1 MKNKVIISKDEWA
14 DNLGEYMKKFR
25 HENPFYPID
34 PFQRI
39 CEKRLEFITDD
50 NKRHQRMLSN
60 EAIANFGEP
69 PF

>member
-1 MKNKVIISKDEWA
+1 MGMKDELV
-14 DNLGEYMKKFR
+14 DDIGEYLKKFR

-39 CEKRLEFITDD
+39 CEMRLEFITDD
-50 NKRHQRMLSN
+50 NKRHQRNLSK
-60 EAIANFGEP
+60 EAIAQWEDP

>member
-1 MKNKVIISKDEWA
+1 MKNKIAVQKDEWV

-25 HENPFYPID
+25 HENPYYPID

-50 NKRHQRMLSN
+50 NKRHQRELSK
-60 EAIANFGEP
+60 ETIASFEEP

>member
-1 MKNKVIISKDEWA
+1 MKNKIVVQKDEWV
-14 DNLGEYMKKFR
+14 DDIGEYMKKFR
-25 HENPFYPID
+25 HENPYYPID

-50 NKRHQRMLSN
+50 NKRHQRELRKEEIEQWE
-60 EAIANFGEP
+60 EA

>member
-1 MKNKVIISKDEWA
+1 MKNKVIISKDEWI
-14 DNLGEYMKKFR
+14 DNVGEYMKKFR

-39 CEKRLEFITDD
+39 CDKRLEFITDD
-50 NKRHQRMLSN
+50 NKRHQRNLSK
-60 EAIANFGEP
+60 EAVANFGEP

>member
-1 MKNKVIISKDEWA
+1 MKNTVIISKDEWA
-14 DNLGEYMKKFR
+14 DDIGEYMKKFR
-25 HENPFYPID
+25 HENPYYPID

-50 NKRHQRMLSN
+50 NKCHQRKLQKEIIEQWE
-60 EAIANFGEP
+60 EA

>member
-1 MKNKVIISKDEWA
+1 MKNKIVVQKDEWA
-14 DNLGEYMKKFR
+14 DNIGEYMKKFR
-25 HENPFYPID
+25 HENPYYPID

-50 NKRHQRMLSN
+50 NKRHQRELSK
-60 EAIANFGEP
+60 ETIACFEEP

>member
-1 MKNKVIISKDEWA
+1 MKNKIVVQKDEWV
-14 DNLGEYMKKFR
+14 DDIGEYMKKFR
-25 HENPFYPID
+25 YENPYYPVD

-50 NKRHQRMLSN
+50 NKRHQRILSKQAIDEFD
-60 EAIANFGEP
+60 EA

>member
-1 MKNKVIISKDEWA
+1 MKNKVIISKDEWV
-14 DNLGEYMKKFR
+14 DNIGEYMKKFR

-39 CEKRLEFITDD
+39 CDKRLEFITDD
-50 NKRHQRMLSN
+50 NKRHQRNLSK
-60 EAIANFGEP
+60 EAVANFGEP

>member
-1 MKNKVIISKDEWA
+1 MKNKIVVQKDEWV

-25 HENPFYPID
+25 HENPYYPID

-39 CEKRLEFITDD
+39 CEIRMEFITDD
-50 NKRHQRMLSN
+50 NKRHQRMLYK
-60 EAIANFGEP
+60 ETIAQWEEP

>member
-1 MKNKVIISKDEWA
+1 MGMRDELV
-14 DNLGEYMKKFR
+14 DDIGEYLKKFR

-39 CEKRLEFITDD
+39 CEMRLEFITDD
-50 NKRHQRMLSN
+50 NKRHQRNLSK
-60 EAIANFGEP
+60 EAIAQWEDP

>member
-1 MKNKVIISKDEWA
+1 MNNKVIISKDEWA

-25 HENPFYPID
+25 HENPYYPID

-50 NKRHQRMLSN
+50 NKRHQRQLSK

>member
-1 MKNKVIISKDEWA
+1 MKNKVVLQKDEWV
-14 DNLGEYMKKFR
+14 DNIREYMKKFR
-25 HENPFYPID
+25 HENPYYPID

-50 NKRHQRMLSN
+50 NKRHQRMLSKQMIEQFD
-60 EAIANFGEP
+60 EA

>member
-1 MKNKVIISKDEWA
+1 MKNKIVVQKDEWV

-25 HENPFYPID
+25 HENPYYPID

-50 NKRHQRMLSN
+50 NKRHQRELSK
-60 EAIANFGEP
+60 ETIASFEEP

>member
-1 MKNKVIISKDEWA
+1 MNNKIVVQKDEWV
-14 DNLGEYMKKFR
+14 DDIGEYLKKFR
-25 HENPFYPID
+25 HENPYYPID

-50 NKRHQRMLSN
+50 NKRHQRKLQK
-60 EAIANFGEP
+60 EIIEQFEEP

>member
-1 MKNKVIISKDEWA
+1 MKNTVIISKDEWA
-14 DNLGEYMKKFR
+14 DDIGEYMKKFR
-25 HENPFYPID
+25 HENPYYPID

-50 NKRHQRMLSN
+50 NKRHQRKLQKEIIEQWE
-60 EAIANFGEP
+60 EA

>member
-25 HENPFYPID
+25 HENPYYPID

-50 NKRHQRMLSN
+50 NKKHQRMLSK

>member
-1 MKNKVIISKDEWA
+1 MKNKIVVQKDEWV

-25 HENPFYPID
+25 HENPYYPID

-39 CEKRLEFITDD
+39 CEMRMEFITDD
-50 NKRHQRMLSN
+50 NKRHQRKLSK
-60 EAIANFGEP
+60 EVIAQWEEP